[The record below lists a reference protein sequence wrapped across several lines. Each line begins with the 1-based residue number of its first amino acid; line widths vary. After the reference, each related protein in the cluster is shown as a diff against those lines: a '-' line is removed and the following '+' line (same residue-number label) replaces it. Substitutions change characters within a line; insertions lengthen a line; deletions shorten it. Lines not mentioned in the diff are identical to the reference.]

1 MTIACLDEITT
12 ETPLVELV
20 AAAQSGDREAQGE
33 IVRRFERTVF
43 AIALRRLRNH
53 AEAQELTQEVF
64 IQMLRK
70 LGQLRDP
77 ACLPAWLRSITHRL
91 AINRATRGG
100 LEFASEPS
108 TFEANCTD
116 GNTPLAAAL
125 KREQASQVRA
135 GLKRLRRLDRET
147 LVAFYVDGQSLVEMT
162 TSFASPLGTIKRRL
176 HVARKRLAQ
185 ELETLAVV
193 E

>member
-1 MTIACLDEITT
+1 MTAICEEITA
-12 ETPLVELV
+12 ETSLTELV
-20 AAAQSGDREAQGE
+20 LAAQEGDRTAQGE
-33 IVRRFERTVF
+33 IVRRFERTVY

-70 LGQLRDP
+70 LEQLREP

-100 LEFASEPS
+100 VEFASEPMAL
-108 TFEANCTD
+108 EANCLD
-116 GNTPLAAAL
+116 RNTPLKAAL
-125 KREQASQVRA
+125 KSEQALQVRA

-147 LVAFYVDGQSLVEMT
+147 LVAFYFDGQSLVEMS
-162 TSFASPLGTIKRRL
+162 TSFASPVGTIKRRL

-185 ELETLAVV
+185 ELVTLAAA